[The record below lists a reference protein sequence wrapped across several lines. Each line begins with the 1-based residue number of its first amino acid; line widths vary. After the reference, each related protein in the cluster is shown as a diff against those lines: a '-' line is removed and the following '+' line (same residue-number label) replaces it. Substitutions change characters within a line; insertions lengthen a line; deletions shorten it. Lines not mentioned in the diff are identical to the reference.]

1 MKPSIG
7 KACAI
12 FGAVLLTGLGVQRA
26 CAQEASKDEVPSRFQ
41 HALDLFHQKRCQESW
56 DELWRL
62 AQTKDYYALFLLTGS
77 LVAHPFIITGASGTE
92 LNEKMFLPMAIY
104 ATLTSEMISSP
115 FSIETIRHSLIRG
128 IIAYRRDG
136 DRGAGKTVI
145 DCFESSESPEVC
157 VKLAIERR
165 LIPEYDAYIATVNL
179 INKTQLHVECET
191 SGLGFPKEYRGPRE

>member
-12 FGAVLLTGLGVQRA
+12 FGVIFLASLSAQRA
-26 CAQEASKDEVPSRFQ
+26 CAQEASKDKVPSRFQ
-41 HALDLFHQKRCQESW
+41 HALDLFDQKRCQEVW

-62 AQTKDYYALFLLTGS
+62 AQTKDYYALYLLTGS

-104 ATLTSEMISSP
+104 ATLTSEMISWP

-128 IIAYRRDG
+128 IIADRRDR
-136 DRGAGKTVI
+136 DRGAGKMVI
-145 DCFESSESPEVC
+145 DCFESRESPEVC

-191 SGLGFPKEYRGPRE
+191 HLGFPEEYRGPRE